1 MNFRRNRQDEEP
13 EINLIPM
20 IDVLLVVLIFLMVTT
35 TFVKPS
41 ALKVSLPNS
50 KSEQSGS
57 KENTVSIRVSAK
69 GLFALEGNDQ
79 PLTDTELRKQLLLRV
94 QKTPDA
100 KNKLT
105 ILIEADGNASHQA
118 VVNALD
124 TVAQVGLNR
133 VSIVTQK
140 R

>member
-20 IDVLLVVLIFLMVTT
+20 IDVLLVVLIFLMATT
-35 TFVKPS
+35 TFMKPS

-57 KENTVSIRVSAK
+57 KENTVAIRVNAK

-79 PLTDTELRKQLLLRV
+79 PLTDSELRKQLLLRV

>member
-57 KENTVSIRVSAK
+57 KENTVSIRVNAK